1 MRIREQAN
9 HKDKRG
15 FFNTCPFLLIL
26 LSIFPFSA
34 PLKSR
39 RNKNTLQNLPQIH
52 VKPTTHNQ
60 NPVSNPLRLKQVF
73 SVLTAYFVQNCLLIL
88 SCFSRIKNKAPVL
101 KRVLRMSVFLKIL
114 IFEFSKIIFY
124 FFDEL
129 LLFLNFLRLESNYS
143 AIESFKYSSIN
154 ASRSPSITPC
164 TLPVS

>member
-1 MRIREQAN
+1 MN

-26 LSIFPFSA
+26 LSNFPFSI

-39 RNKNTLQNLPQIH
+39 RNINTLQRLSQIH
-52 VKPTTHNQ
+52 VKPPTPNQ
-60 NPVSNPLRLKQVF
+60 NLASNPLRLKQVF
-73 SVLTAYFVQNCLLIL
+73 SVLTAYFVQNCLFIL
-88 SCFSRIKNKAPVL
+88 LCFSRIKNKAPVL
-101 KRVLRMSVFLKIL
+101 KRVLRISVFLKIL
-114 IFEFSKIIFY
+114 IFEFSKIIFN

-129 LLFLNFLRLESNYS
+129 LFFLNFSRLESNYS

>member
-1 MRIREQAN
+1 MRIRGRAN

-15 FFNTCPFLLIL
+15 FFNTCPFLLIY
-26 LSIFPFSA
+26 LSNSRFLP
-34 PLKSR
+34 PLNSPR
-39 RNKNTLQNLPQIH
+39 HKNSFQNLTEIH
-52 VKPTTHNQ
+52 AKPPTPNQ
-60 NPVSNPLRLKQVF
+60 NGASKSLNFLRIF

-88 SCFSRIKNKAPVL
+88 PCFSRIKNKAPVL

-114 IFEFSKIIFY
+114 IFEFSKIIFL

-129 LLFLNFLRLESNYS
+129 LLFLNFSRLESNYS

-164 TLPVS
+164 TFPVS

>member
-1 MRIREQAN
+1 MN

-26 LSIFPFSA
+26 LSNSPFFA

-39 RNKNTLQNLPQIH
+39 KNKNTLQTLSQIH
-52 VKPTTHNQ
+52 VKNTTAQPKSGFKPT
-60 NPVSNPLRLKQVF
+60 PLLKVF
-73 SVLTAYFVQNCLLIL
+73 SVLRTYFVQNCLLIL
-88 SCFSRIKNKAPVL
+88 LCFSRIKNKAPVL
-101 KRVLRMSVFLKIL
+101 KRVLRISVFFENFDFNFLKS
-114 IFEFSKIIFY
+114 FFY